1 MINGRNLTL
10 ALASAAVVA
19 LMAGSA
25 LADKKYGPGVTD
37 TSIKIGNTNPYSGP
51 AAAYGTIGKA
61 ISAYFDKVNN
71 EGGVNGRKIE
81 FISLDDGYS
90 PPKTKEQ
97 TRKLVE
103 KEKVLLVFQGLGT
116 PTNSAVHNYMNK
128 KKVPQLFVATGATK
142 WGQPDKYPWTMG
154 WQPSYQ
160 TEGKLFGAYIL
171 ENVKDP
177 KIGILYQNDDYGK
190 DYITGLRAKLGDLAD
205 KYIVAEESY
214 EVTDPTINS
223 QIIKLKAS
231 GANVFFN
238 VATPKFAAQAIKKV
252 RELNW
257 DPVFLNNSVANSVG
271 SVYKPAGLENS
282 KGIIS
287 LQYYMDPTSP
297 ETQKTEP
304 YKKWK
309 AWMAEY
315 YPDGDLI
322 NTFNV
327 YGYLAAQT
335 MVAVLEQAGDN
346 LTRENVMK
354 EAANLNLDLD
364 MMLPGVEIKTSAT
377 DFYPIEKMMPVQ
389 FNGERPV
396 PIGKVVSAN

>member
-1 MINGRNLTL
+1 MNTGRKLTLTL
-10 ALASAAVVA
+10 AAVAAMGLA
-19 LMAGSA
+19 AGSA
-25 LADKKYGPGVTD
+25 LAEKAYGPGVTD
-37 TSIKIGNTNPYSGP
+37 TNIKLGNTNPYSGP

-61 ISAYFDKVNN
+61 IAAYFDKVNK
-71 EGGVNGRKIE
+71 EGGINGRMIE

-103 KEKVLLVFQGLGT
+103 QEEVLAIFQGLGT
-116 PTNSAVHNYMNK
+116 PTNSAIHKYMNK

-142 WGQPDKYPWTMG
+142 WGDPENYPWTMG

-190 DYITGLRAKLGDLAD
+190 DYVAGLRMKLGDKAD
-205 KYIVAEESY
+205 SMIVAEESY
-214 EVTDPTINS
+214 EVADPTINS

-238 VATPKFAAQAIKKV
+238 VSTPKFAAQAIKKV

-257 DPVFLNNSVANSVG
+257 DPVFLNNSVSNTVG

-287 LQYYMDPTSP
+287 LLYYMDPTSP
-297 ETQKTEP
+297 DTKKTEG
-304 YKKWK
+304 YKKWN
-309 AWMAEY
+309 AWMDEY
-315 YPDGDLI
+315 QPDGDKLSS
-322 NTFNV
+322 FNV
-327 YGYLAAQT
+327 YGYLVAQT
-335 MVAVLEQAGDN
+335 MVQVIKQAGDN
-346 LTRENVMK
+346 LTRENLMK
-354 EAANLNLDLD
+354 EAANLNMEMD
-364 MMLPGVEIKTSAT
+364 MFLPGVNIETSPT

-389 FNGERPV
+389 FNGDGFTPL
-396 PIGKVVSAN
+396 GNVVSAN

>member
-1 MINGRNLTL
+1 MNTGRKLTL
-10 ALASAAVVA
+10 ALAGIAAIGLVA
-19 LMAGSA
+19 GTAA
-25 LADKKYGPGVTD
+25 AEKKYGPGVTD
-37 TSIKIGNTNPYSGP
+37 TNIKLGNTNPYSGP

-61 ISAYFDKVNN
+61 ITAYFKKVNK
-71 EGGVNGRKIE
+71 EGGVNGRMIE

-103 KEKVLLVFQGLGT
+103 QEDVLLIFQGLGT
-116 PTNSAVHNYMNK
+116 PTNSAIHNYMNK

-142 WGQPDKYPWTMG
+142 WGDPENYPWTMG

-177 KIGILYQNDDYGK
+177 KIGILFQNDDYGK
-190 DYITGLRAKLGDLAD
+190 DYVTGLKAKLGDKAATM
-205 KYIVAEESY
+205 IVAEESY

-223 QIIKLKAS
+223 QIIKLKSS

-238 VATPKFAAQAIKKV
+238 VSTPKFAAQAIKKV

-257 DPVFLNNSVANSVG
+257 DPLFLNNSVSNTVG

-297 ETQKTEP
+297 ETQETEA

-309 AWMAEY
+309 AWMTEY
-315 YPDGDLI
+315 NPDGDLLSS
-322 NTFNV
+322 FNV
-327 YGYLAAQT
+327 FGYLAAQT
-335 MVAVLEQAGDN
+335 MVQVLEQAGDN
-346 LTRENVMK
+346 LTRENIMK
-354 EAANLNLDLD
+354 EAANLNMEMD
-364 MMLPGVEIKTSAT
+364 MLLPGVTIETSPT

-389 FNGERPV
+389 FDGERLV
-396 PIGKVVSAN
+396 SIGEVVSAD